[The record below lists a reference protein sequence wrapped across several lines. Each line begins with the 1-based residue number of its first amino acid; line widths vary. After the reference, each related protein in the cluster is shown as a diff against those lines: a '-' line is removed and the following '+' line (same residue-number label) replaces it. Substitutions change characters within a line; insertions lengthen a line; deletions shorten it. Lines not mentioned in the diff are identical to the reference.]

1 MDRTERFYKID
12 RLISERRV
20 VPREELLQELEVS
33 RATLKRDLDYLR
45 SRLEAPI
52 VWDRDAGGYRYE
64 TDPKAPSFELPG
76 MWFSAAEIHALLSM
90 EALLE
95 SLGPGLLTPHVQPLL
110 TRLRAM
116 LDRADVPLEAVSK
129 RIRVMRSGGRTYEP
143 RHFTPIAHAVLKRQR
158 LTIDHRHRGRNE
170 VTRREVSPQRLTY
183 YRENWYLDAWCH
195 LRNELRSFGLDA
207 IEGVWSNNKTAR
219 EVSERRL
226 KAELDAGYGI
236 FSGAK
241 VEWAELRFTP
251 ERARWVCK
259 ETWHP
264 NQQGSF
270 DGTGYYTLRLP
281 YSSPTELAMD
291 VMRHL
296 PDVEVIGPPSMRDDV
311 RARLSLALGA
321 MQKTAPLGSASD
333 QQKGPTT
340 VGP

>member
-12 RLISERRV
+12 RLIAERRV
-20 VPREELLQELEVS
+20 VSRDELLAELEVS
-33 RATLKRDLDYLR
+33 LATLKRDLEYLR

-64 TDPKAPSFELPG
+64 TGQGTPSFELPG

-95 SLGPGLLTPHVQPLL
+95 SLGPGLLTPHIQPLL

-116 LDRADVPLEAVSK
+116 LDREDIPLETVSQ
-129 RIRVMRSGGRTYEP
+129 RIRVMRSSGRRYEP

-158 LTIDHRHRGRNE
+158 LMIDHRHRGRNE
-170 VTRREVSPQRLTY
+170 ATRREISPQRLTY

-207 IEGVWSNNKTAR
+207 IEGVWSSTESVK
-219 EVSERRL
+219 EVAEQRL
-226 KAELDAGYGI
+226 KQVLDAGYGI
-236 FSGAK
+236 FSGEQ
-241 VEWAELRFTP
+241 VEWAELRFAP
-251 ERARWVCK
+251 ERARWVSK

-264 NQQGSF
+264 DQQGQF
-270 DGTGYYTLRLP
+270 DAVGYYTLKLP
-281 YSSPTELAMD
+281 FSSPLELAMD

-296 PDVEVIGPPSMRDDV
+296 PEVEVIAPDSLREEVKTRLTKALESLQLPSR
-311 RARLSLALGA
+311 
-321 MQKTAPLGSASD
+321 
-333 QQKGPTT
+333 
-340 VGP
+340 

>member
-20 VPREELLQELEVS
+20 VSRDALLKELEVS
-33 RATLKRDLDYLR
+33 RATFKRDLDYLR
-45 SRLEAPI
+45 SRLVAPI
-52 VWDRDAGGYRYE
+52 IWDRDAGGYRYE
-64 TDPKAPSFELPG
+64 TNQNTPSFELPG
-76 MWFSAAEIHALLSM
+76 MWFSAAEVHAMLTM

-95 SLGPGLLTPHVQPLL
+95 SLGPGLLTPHIQPLL

-116 LDRADVPLEAVSK
+116 LDRADIPLEAVSQ
-129 RIRVMRSGGRTYEP
+129 RIRVMRSVGRSYEP

-207 IEGVWSNNKTAR
+207 IEGVWSLKKAAK

-226 KAELDAGYGI
+226 KAQLDSGYGI

-251 ERARWVCK
+251 ERARWVSK

-264 NQQGSF
+264 NQQGAF
-270 DGTGYYTLRLP
+270 DEAGYYTLRLP
-281 YSSPTELAMD
+281 YSASTELVMD

-296 PDVEVIGPPSMRDDV
+296 PDVQVVGPASLREAV
-311 RARLSLALGA
+311 LTRLTASFAA
-321 MQKTAPLGSASD
+321 MQ
-333 QQKGPTT
+333 TT
-340 VGP
+340 ERTS

>member
-20 VPREELLQELEVS
+20 VSREELLDELEVS

-64 TDPKAPSFELPG
+64 TNRNTPSFELPG
-76 MWFSAAEIHALLSM
+76 MWFSAAEIHALLTM

-95 SLGPGLLTPHVQPLL
+95 SLGPGLLAPHIQPLL

-116 LDRADVPLEAVSK
+116 LDRADIPLEAVSK
-129 RIRVMRSGGRTYEP
+129 RIRVMRSAGRTYEP

-183 YRENWYLDAWCH
+183 YRENWYLEAWCH
-195 LRNELRSFGLDA
+195 LRNGLRSFGLDA
-207 IEGVWSNNKTAR
+207 IEGVWSLNKAAKD
-219 EVSERRL
+219 VSERRM
-226 KAELDAGYGI
+226 KSELDAGYGI
-236 FSGAK
+236 FSGDK

-251 ERARWVCK
+251 ERARWVSK
-259 ETWHP
+259 ETWHRD
-264 NQQGSF
+264 QQGAF
-270 DGTGYYTLRLP
+270 DDAGYYTLRLP
-281 YSSPTELAMD
+281 YSSSTELAMD
-291 VMRHL
+291 VMWHL
-296 PDVEVIGPPSMRDDV
+296 PDVQVIRPVSLREEVE
-311 RARLSLALGA
+311 ARLTAALESLH
-321 MQKTAPLGSASD
+321 
-333 QQKGPTT
+333 T
-340 VGP
+340 V